1 LPSQSDR
8 YLPAYDTIKGET
20 SMRQKYS
27 ISQEGAANDLTI
39 KEYAIVDKEL
49 HHSSWMLVEDSYAL
63 MYQEN
68 YAGKVIESA
77 ISKGLDVL
85 ITTLR
90 TDNLF
95 PIEPFASKIAETVV
109 ALYDSNEDRTVEVFF
124 DDIDAYAVS

>member
-1 LPSQSDR
+1 MAAIFQPTTR
-8 YLPAYDTIKGET
+8 IKGET

-49 HHSSWMLVEDSYAL
+49 RHSTWMFVEDSYAL
-63 MYQEN
+63 MYQEK
-68 YAGKVIESA
+68 YAGKVIETA
-77 ISKGLDVL
+77 ISKGMDVL

-124 DDIDAYAVS
+124 DDIDAYVAS